1 MLEAGLRSLGI
12 EPDALKEMRKN
23 APEKQVI
30 SWYLRSRTIVSNRW
44 VTDHLH
50 CGHPSNVS
58 AFVGNV
64 KRADD
69 GVLAELR
76 KTLISKRWGPFPA
89 PHPIFIRICNCL

>member
-1 MLEAGLRSLGI
+1 MLETDLRSLGI

-30 SWYLRSRTIVSNRW
+30 SWYLRSRTIVNNRW

-69 GVLAELR
+69 GVLA
-76 KTLISKRWGPFPA
+76 
-89 PHPIFIRICNCL
+89 